1 MTGKTRRVIFAIRR
15 NAYALNALQT
25 LSAAKATRISSA
37 AALPAAETLPG

>member
-1 MTGKTRRVIFAIRR
+1 MKNRRVIFVIRR
-15 NAYALNALQT
+15 NAYVLYALQT